1 MDARDV
7 RRWRGYSRPVA
18 ATTITDVMRA
28 YADGTVAYARRT
40 LGVDLDYSEQS
51 LVEVDRVLDAYAGG
65 ERIDPKELSPQD
77 EEDVWTFCKMIGGYV
92 GEVIARNLGGSWALR
107 PLEGGG
113 ESVLIECGTI
123 QGRPPDAVWE
133 AVTTR
138 SKRMTSYYRTLLVAI
153 GRGTRSESGTAMQVS
168 LPPLSTVPRR
178 DPAR

>member
-7 RRWRGYSRPVA
+7 RRGRGYSRPVA
-18 ATTITDVMRA
+18 PTTITDVMRA
-28 YADGTVAYARRT
+28 YADGTVAYAR
-40 LGVDLDYSEQS
+40 
-51 LVEVDRVLDAYAGG
+51 
-65 ERIDPKELSPQD
+65 
-77 EEDVWTFCKMIGGYV
+77 
-92 GEVIARNLGGSWALR
+92 
-107 PLEGGG
+107 
-113 ESVLIECGTI
+113 GTI
-123 QGRPPDAVWE
+123 HGRPPDAVWE